1 MRLCPMD
8 RWVREVQYRQ
18 FRRLDWSKVD
28 DAVIECVI
36 ERCAHVCLPR
46 RASDVNKVFTSLK
59 CQPKYRIRVGCRR
72 PPRLPASVGR
82 VECALPSGIA
92 DGRPQ
97 RHTGFDEVQ
106 RPVHQFY

>member
-36 ERCAHVCLPR
+36 ERCAP
-46 RASDVNKVFTSLK
+46 TSAYL
-59 CQPKYRIRVGCRR
+59 VTH
-72 PPRLPASVGR
+72 A
-82 VECALPSGIA
+82 
-92 DGRPQ
+92 
-97 RHTGFDEVQ
+97 T
-106 RPVHQFY
+106 